1 MNVSNKQQQ
10 AWLMLAVGAITLTV
24 TLSMSAQV
32 QTETTTTSGPATAEV
47 KVDRATVVLV
57 DGNDLV
63 VKTQGGKLV
72 HFANVPESAR
82 ATVDGQQLGIH
93 DLKPGMTLERT
104 ITTTTTPQTITTVKS
119 VTGTVWYVN
128 PPSSVILTLEDGTN
142 QAFKI
147 PGRPE
152 VQYRWPDGGCV
163 GSEERDEGVSDQR
176 SSRCRRRLLNSRS
189 NWLSVCRHR
198 IRPQICHLLIVVVL
212 SAHARPG
219 AGPPAEVASATLPR
233 TASQLPLIG
242 ILGASLSCRGLVSE
256 RSDCEQRECGHN
268 RRLRRWFGARY
279 LSRAEPRRGILEQE

>member
-10 AWLMLAVGAITLTV
+10 AWLMLAIGAITLTV

-142 QAFKI
+142 QQFKI
-147 PGRPE
+147 PDGQKFNIDGQMVDAWGLKKGMKVSATKVVEVPE
-152 VQYRWPDGGCV
+152 TIVEQQKQVAVSMPPPDPPA
-163 GSEERDEGVSDQR
+163 D
-176 SSRCRRRLLNSRS
+176 L
-189 NWLSVCRHR
+189 
-198 IRPQICHLLIVVVL
+198 PLLIVVVL
-212 SAHARPG
+212 SAQPDLAE
-219 AGPPAEVASATLPR
+219 GPPAEVASATLPR

-242 ILGASLSCRGLVSE
+242 ILGAITLLSGFGL
-256 RSDCEQRECGHN
+256 RAL
-268 RRLRRWFGARY
+268 RLRAARV
-279 LSRAEPRRGILEQE
+279 RT